1 MKENV
6 KLILAPMA
14 GVADSAFRQICKK
27 YGADLLVS
35 EMISAKA
42 VCFNDKKTFQLADFD
57 PCERP
62 IALQIFG
69 SEHDTMARAAKALC
83 EGFHP
88 DWIDVNMGCPVGKI
102 VKSGDGSALMKDP
115 ERVYSIVAAIKD
127 AVDVPLTVKIRSG
140 RTEARKNAVEV
151 ALAAKRGGADM
162 VAVHGKTAAQM
173 YAPPVDLDIIK
184 DVKTALGRDFP
195 VAANGEITD
204 AESAKRMLEY
214 TDCDHLMIGRAALG
228 RPWIFSEIKAY
239 LKGESFTLGKSVAS
253 VMTEHIRLA
262 CQKKGEE
269 IAVKELRKHIAA
281 YIKGFKGAAML
292 RDKVNRALTMT
303 ELLKAAEL
311 FEDN

>member
-1 MKENV
+1 MIKKP

-57 PCERP
+57 PVERP
-62 IALQIFG
+62 LAIQIFG
-69 SEHDTMARAAKALC
+69 SERDTMARAAKTLC
-83 EGFHP
+83 DNFHP
-88 DWIDVNMGCPVGKI
+88 DWLDINMGCPVGKI
-102 VKSGDGSALMKDP
+102 IKSGDGSALMKDP
-115 ERVYSIVAAIKD
+115 EKVYSIVASIKD
-127 AVDVPLTVKIRSG
+127 AVDVPVSVKIRAG
-140 RTEARKNAVEV
+140 RTETNKNAVEV
-151 ALAAKRGGADM
+151 ALAAKKGGADM

-173 YAPPVDLDIIK
+173 YAPPVDLDIIRE
-184 DVKTALGRDFP
+184 VKTALGKDFP

-204 AESAKRMLEY
+204 GESAKKMLEY

-239 LKGESFTLGKSVAS
+239 LEGKEFRLDKSVAE
-253 VMTEHIRLA
+253 VMTEHIFLA
-262 CQKKGEE
+262 CEKKGEQ

-281 YIKGFKGAAML
+281 YIKGFKGAAVL
-292 RDKVNRALTMT
+292 RDKVNRALTMS
-303 ELLKAAEL
+303 ELLKATEL
-311 FEDN
+311 FEE